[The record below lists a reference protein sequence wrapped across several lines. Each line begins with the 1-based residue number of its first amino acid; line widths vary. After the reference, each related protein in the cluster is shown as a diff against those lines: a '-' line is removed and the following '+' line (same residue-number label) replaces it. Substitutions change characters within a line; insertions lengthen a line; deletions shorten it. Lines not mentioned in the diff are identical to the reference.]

1 MSHMDALPL
10 CPPRPNPPY
19 LGGRYASFLSFPYT
33 TTKPS
38 TEDILFI
45 FPTTSP
51 ESFIFTHLSY
61 IIDYSQKAEQYL
73 ITMQLFLP
81 HLFLDIR
88 FSLGCTPPL
97 YPSHLFLNIMFFYF
111 LVVPPRL
118 SVTPHDYQYPI
129 FQASL
134 FLDPGLQSS
143 RGMYFNHPLLSIFSD
158 LECQRIKLVR
168 KIDSSLYDVLQLHQ
182 TKFKFSIEEY
192 SSTFATR
199 N

>member
-1 MSHMDALPL
+1 
-10 CPPRPNPPY
+10 
-19 LGGRYASFLSFPYT
+19 
-33 TTKPS
+33 
-38 TEDILFI
+38 
-45 FPTTSP
+45 
-51 ESFIFTHLSY
+51 
-61 IIDYSQKAEQYL
+61 
-73 ITMQLFLP
+73 MQLFLP
-81 HLFLDIR
+81 HLFLDIK

-97 YPSHLFLNIMFFYF
+97 SVTFVFEHNVFFYF

-118 SVTPHDYQYPI
+118 SVTPYDYQYPI

-134 FLDPGLQSS
+134 FLDSGLQSS
-143 RGMYFNHPLLSIFSD
+143 QGMYFNHPLLSIFSD

-192 SSTFATR
+192 SSTFATK